1 MEGKNQMKNALIIGL
16 TGLTALC
23 ALGYQSAVDDLKNA
37 REDYKNLKAQT
48 KMNDIL
54 LSKLWDAAPAEA
66 KARISADA
74 MNEYFRTKKN

>member
-1 MEGKNQMKNALIIGL
+1 MKNALIIGL

-23 ALGYQSAVDDLKNA
+23 ALGYQSAVDDLTNA

-54 LSKLWDAAPAEA
+54 LSKLWKAAPAEA
-66 KARISADA
+66 KGSIFADA
-74 MNEYFRTKKN
+74 LDEYFKTKKN

>member
-1 MEGKNQMKNALIIGL
+1 MKNALIIGL
-16 TGLTALC
+16 TGLTAMC

-54 LSKLWDAAPAEA
+54 LSKLWDASPAEA
-66 KARISADA
+66 KAHITEEA
-74 MNEYFRTKKN
+74 MNEYFRTKEN